1 MGPGRPRS
9 FSNPLTEP
17 RSPRRAQVA
26 PARIALCRSSP
37 PARCSERDEGTRSG
51 KTTEVHGDV
60 LPHFQLRRRK
70 LRTVKMAPTPPPE
83 VACWAPREG
92 RDAETARH
100 TSAIVY
106 PAPAADTE
114 PGGSR
119 GLPGTT
125 ATACGRED
133 ERPDEGTES
142 CARQVR
148 GVTAPSGEPRMGAL
162 ERGPPRGPSDG
173 IWTHPEKGKMHGKAD
188 ASGHAV
194 SAMARAAKAGASSG
208 PEAEGTRRGRRQEA

>member
-51 KTTEVHGDV
+51 KTTEVHGVV

-70 LRTVKMAPTPPPE
+70 LRTVKMAPTLPPE

-119 GLPGTT
+119 GPPPLRAG
-125 ATACGRED
+125 GRMS
-133 ERPDEGTES
+133 G
-142 CARQVR
+142 QMR
-148 GVTAPSGEPRMGAL
+148 GQRAAHGKREPRMGAL

-208 PEAEGTRRGRRQEA
+208 PEAEGTRRGRPQEA

>member
-1 MGPGRPRS
+1 MGPGCPRS

-51 KTTEVHGDV
+51 KTTEVHGVV

-83 VACWAPREG
+83 VACSAPREG

-119 GLPGTT
+119 GPPPLHAG
-125 ATACGRED
+125 GRMS
-133 ERPDEGTES
+133 G
-142 CARQVR
+142 QMR
-148 GVTAPSGEPRMGAL
+148 GQRAAHGKREPRMGAL
-162 ERGPPRGPSDG
+162 EHGAPREPSDG